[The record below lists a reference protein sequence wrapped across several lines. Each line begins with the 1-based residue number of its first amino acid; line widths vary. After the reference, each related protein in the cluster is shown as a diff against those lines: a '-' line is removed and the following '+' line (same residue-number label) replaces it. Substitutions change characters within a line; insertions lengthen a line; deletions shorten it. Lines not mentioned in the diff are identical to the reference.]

1 MKNATSGII
10 HALEFDCQA
19 PLKFYE
25 HCFSCPRFK
34 DDCPDLALG
43 VEILRKKKKLV
54 YDGMAHSEDSV
65 NAGAFNCL
73 APLNYFEK
81 TRMKCA
87 HEGRCREEGLLIAL
101 LRGRKELDYSQ
112 KAAIDFPRVKIR
124 RGKTRVQ
131 EGTAPKVAVL

>member
-1 MKNATSGII
+1 MRNARSGII

-25 HCFSCPRFK
+25 RCFSCPRFN

-54 YDGMAHSEDSV
+54 YDSMAHSKDSV
-65 NAGAFNCL
+65 NASAFNCL

-81 TRMKCA
+81 TRMKCG

-112 KAAIDFPRVKIR
+112 KTAIEFPHIKIR

-131 EGTAPKVAVL
+131 KDISPKVAAL

>member
-1 MKNATSGII
+1 MKNTRPGTI
-10 HALEFDCQA
+10 HAVEFDCQA

-54 YDGMAHSEDSV
+54 YDGMTHSKDSV
-65 NAGAFNCL
+65 NASAFNCL

-101 LRGRKELDYSQ
+101 LTGRKQLDYSQ
-112 KAAIDFPRVKIR
+112 KTAIEFPHVKIR

-131 EGTAPKVAVL
+131 EGTTPKVAAL